1 MNIVV
6 ILSGGVGSRM
16 KMSRPKQYIL
26 VNNKPVFLY
35 SFLQFCHRTDIDAFV
50 IVVAPEW
57 EEFIQKTLRTVT
69 VQQPV
74 FYAIPGS
81 CRQSSIFNAMSV
93 AKENLYI
100 KDKDLIVI
108 HDAVRPLVSD
118 SIISKCLKY
127 YEGFDGVLPVIPLKD
142 TVYRSNDS
150 VNIVELLPRHE
161 LFAGQSPESFY
172 FLKYWTAHKNLSESE
187 MGHIT
192 GGAELAHRGGLK
204 IRLIEGSELNFK
216 ITTTKDLDDFQTF
229 FNMYRSSQ

>member
-26 VNNKPVFLY
+26 VNDKPVFLY

-57 EEFIQKTLRTVT
+57 EEFIQKTLRTIT

-108 HDAVRPLVSD
+108 HDAQFVR
-118 SIISKCLKY
+118 
-127 YEGFDGVLPVIPLKD
+127 
-142 TVYRSNDS
+142 
-150 VNIVELLPRHE
+150 
-161 LFAGQSPESFY
+161 
-172 FLKYWTAHKNLSESE
+172 
-187 MGHIT
+187 
-192 GGAELAHRGGLK
+192 
-204 IRLIEGSELNFK
+204 
-216 ITTTKDLDDFQTF
+216 
-229 FNMYRSSQ
+229 